1 MSSNEQMSRFA
12 GPSDGSSREEK
23 RGAAGFFD
31 AVKRHALLFADYFA
45 QYAKVRVSY
54 RGDFF
59 VSLATSFAAT
69 VFSLLFVVTLFNKVS
84 TIGGWRFE
92 EILFL
97 YGFSLIPYGF
107 FNIISL
113 NLYEFGNNYI
123 IEGKFDRVLLR
134 PVSSL
139 FQVLFETF
147 RIESIQEI
155 ATGTYC
161 MVYASHRLGIP
172 WTPMRFLTLLFFG
185 ICASAIYVSVF
196 LMLTTVSF
204 WFEDRIGVHPPVWNM
219 MAFGRYPLTIYSP
232 VVQFFLC
239 WIVPFGLASFYPSV
253 RMLGRTVSPAYA
265 PLVPVVA
272 AVFLTIA
279 ISLWNIGTRHY
290 SSTGS

>member
-1 MSSNEQMSRFA
+1 MSPSQQMSRFA
-12 GPSDGSSREEK
+12 GRSDGASPQER
-23 RGAAGFFD
+23 RGTAGLVD
-31 AVKRHALLFADYFA
+31 AVKRHALLFVDYFS

-59 VSLATSFAAT
+59 ISLATSFAAT
-69 VFSLLFVVTLFNKVS
+69 VFALGFVIVLFKKVPQ
-84 TIGGWRFE
+84 IGGWSFDE
-92 EILFL
+92 VLFL

-113 NLYEFGNNYI
+113 NLYEFGNTYI

-147 RIESIQEI
+147 RIEALQEI

-161 MVYASHRLGIP
+161 MFCASRQLGIA
-172 WTPMRFLTLLFFG
+172 WTPTRFAMLLFFG
-185 ICASAIYVSVF
+185 VCASMIYVSVF
-196 LMLTTVSF
+196 LMLTTISF

-272 AVFLTIA
+272 VVFLTVA
-279 ISLWNIGTRHY
+279 ISLWNLGTRRY

>member
-12 GPSDGSSREEK
+12 GSSDGPSREEK

-69 VFSLLFVVTLFNKVS
+69 VFALGFVVVLFKKVPQ
-84 TIGGWRFE
+84 IGGWRFE
-92 EILFL
+92 EVLFL

-155 ATGTYC
+155 ATGTFC
-161 MVYASHRLGIP
+161 MGWASYHLGIP
-172 WTPMRFLTLLFFG
+172 WTPARFVMLLFFG
-185 ICASAIYVSVF
+185 ICASIIYVSVF

-272 AVFLTIA
+272 AVFLMVA

>member
-1 MSSNEQMSRFA
+1 MPANEQMTHFA
-12 GPSDGSSREEK
+12 GQSGGTSPDER
-23 RGAAGFFD
+23 RGAAGFLD
-31 AVKRHALLFADYFA
+31 ALKRHALLFTDYFS
-45 QYAKVRVSY
+45 QYVKVRVSY

-59 VSLATSFAAT
+59 ISLATGFAAT
-69 VFSLLFVVTLFNKVS
+69 VFALGFVIVLFKKVPQ
-84 TIGGWRFE
+84 IGGWRFE
-92 EILFL
+92 EVLFL

-113 NLYEFGNNYI
+113 NLYEFGNTYI

-155 ATGTYC
+155 ATGTFC
-161 MVYASHRLGIP
+161 MFYASRQLGIP
-172 WTPMRFLTLLFFG
+172 WTPARFAMLIFFG
-185 ICASAIYVSVF
+185 ICASIIYVSVF

-204 WFEDRIGVHPPVWNM
+204 WFEDRIGVHPPVWNV

-279 ISLWNIGTRHY
+279 ISLWNFGTRRY